1 MKLIG
6 CKAFDLNGLDST
18 YGSGSQTR
26 NVAFG
31 VPLHR
36 AYGSNTPGVQPEE
49 PIHVQVR
56 IRQYGDALP
65 DIRRVRASSPNLGQ
79 LPVGATLDCYV

>member
-1 MKLIG
+1 MKLLG
-6 CKAFDLNGLDST
+6 CNAFDFRGLDST
-18 YGSGSQTR
+18 SGPHRSYGSSTG
-26 NVAFG
+26 
-31 VPLHR
+31 
-36 AYGSNTPGVQPEE
+36 GVQPQE

-65 DIRRVRASSPNLGQ
+65 EIRRGRASGSNLGR